1 MQTFEGRDSLAE
13 VWQTGEYLPQCDGLL
28 IRTSR
33 ILLWST
39 YYALSAGDTAEAY
52 VPSSLAV
59 FAGIP
64 LSLGDLDPIP
74 SSHLALETS
83 RFSLSLE
90 CKDRVKLEVWKA

>member
-39 YYALSAGDTAEAY
+39 YYALSAGDSAEAY
-52 VPSSLAV
+52 VPSSLPV

-64 LSLGDLDPIP
+64 FLLVTLILFPP
-74 SSHLALETS
+74 LTWL
-83 RFSLSLE
+83 
-90 CKDRVKLEVWKA
+90 

>member
-64 LSLGDLDPIP
+64 FLLVTLILFPP
-74 SSHLALETS
+74 LTWL
-83 RFSLSLE
+83 
-90 CKDRVKLEVWKA
+90 